1 MKKLLSAACR
11 LALASAI
18 AVSGVKGNSQ
28 SIEDIQRLFPGVVAD
43 GVLAYIY
50 GYPLMMFGVT
60 GRTATTVANGT
71 TKLGGAPLN
80 QFGKESTLPN
90 YKFTAVVLPSTS
102 TLYAS
107 SFLNLC
113 NEPVIMHLPNMNG
126 RFFIMQMLDGWTE
139 VSKVSPGSNKGDGDG
154 GDYALVGPSC
164 DGHPIPLI
172 PGSVRKTIT
181 IPTSSMWIIGRVYTD
196 GTPNDLDYVTGP
208 LFNQFTLTPLSKYV
222 AGQPANLDDQPVQP
236 YADTTTPP
244 VNQVAAMDAC
254 AFFQNLAGMM
264 NFNLPIPMQDDPIL
278 PALLRLGLVAKDQNG
293 AIVGTNF
300 DCTQLRQDKLASLQK
315 AVTLAQKLLTS
326 VDATQSGPTGW
337 VVSLDVGSYG
347 RHYFLRAEVA
357 QDALGANLAQDAV
370 YGYTKNDGKGIPLS
384 GKRNYKIHF
393 SPPGNNQGGIPPVVP
408 GGFWSV
414 TIYDLQGKLI
424 QSPDLVN
431 ANWNAVGM
439 PPVNG
444 HKACPNNDG
453 SLDLYLQASAP
464 GPVGSQ
470 QFYNWLPTPSSGG
483 YIVFLRMYWPGPDIT
498 SGAYVPPPIAKN

>member
-1 MKKLLSAACR
+1 MNRLCKAISCIALVLAA
-11 LALASAI
+11 AAT
-18 AVSGVKGNSQ
+18 GTKGNCQ
-28 SIEDIQRLFPGVVAD
+28 SFDDIQRLFPGVVAD

-80 QFGKESTLPN
+80 QFGKESRLPD
-90 YKFTAVVLPSTS
+90 YTFTAVVLPSSS

-113 NEPVIMHLPNMNG
+113 NEPVIMHIPNMNG
-126 RFFIMQMLDGWTE
+126 RFFIMQVLDGWTE
-139 VSKVSPGSNKGDGDG
+139 VSRDSPGSNKNDGDG
-154 GDYALVGPSC
+154 GDYALVGPPC
-164 DGHPIPLI
+164 EGHTTPPIP
-172 PGSVRKTIT
+172 GTVRKIVS
-181 IPTSSMWIIGRVYTD
+181 IPTSSMWIIGRIYTS
-196 GTPNDLDYVTGP
+196 GTDKDLAYVTGP
-208 LFNQFTLTPLSKYV
+208 LFKQFTLTPLSKYN

-236 YADTTTPP
+236 FADTVTSPL
-244 VNQVAAMDAC
+244 NQVAAMDAC
-254 AFFQNLAGMM
+254 AFFQNLAAML
-264 NFNLPIPMQDDPIL
+264 NFNLPIPIQDDPVL
-278 PALLRLGLVAKDQNG
+278 PALLRVGVVTKNQNG

-300 DCTQLRQDKLASLQK
+300 DCTTLRPDKLASLQK

-326 VDATQSGPTGW
+326 VNATQPGSTGW

-347 RHYFLRAEVA
+347 RQYFLRAEVA

-370 YGYTKNDGKGIPLS
+370 YGYTKTDGNQTPLT
-384 GKRNYKIHF
+384 GRRNYKIHF
-393 SPPGNNQGGIPPVVP
+393 APPGNNQGGIPPVVP

-414 TIYDLQGKLI
+414 TIYDLDGKLI
-424 QSPDLVN
+424 KPPDTTN

-444 HKACPNNDG
+444 HKACPNNDH

-464 GPVGSQ
+464 GAVGSQ
-470 QFYNWLPTPSSGG
+470 QFCNWLPTPSSGG
-483 YIVFLRMYWPGPDIT
+483 YIVFLRMYWPDTPIT
-498 SGAYVPPPIAKN
+498 SGQYVPPPITKN